1 MNHSCQESVAAKKN
15 KQMKVFFIVKPINN
29 YALKQL
35 YHSIETT
42 FDKKKDSVHVLKT
55 SKKEHAIDLAQKAI
69 EEKPDVVV
77 ACGGDGTVNEVAR
90 GLVKTEIPIAVVPV
104 GSGNGIARHFKIP
117 SGISNAIQ
125 LIKKKKIAKMDV
137 GVVNGHYF
145 FGNMGCALE
154 SHFIRIYN
162 KNGSHG
168 IWAYMI
174 AFFNA
179 IISFKYQKIL
189 IEYQKEIKQI
199 SPFIFLVSNTNQQGY
214 NFSLTP
220 QALSDDGKLDLFW
233 IEKSSLIKKIKFMIN
248 TLFCKRL
255 KSNNYNFVKLST
267 LKISLLDPGNFCIQI
282 DGEYLPV
289 TSKNLEVEVIPKKLN
304 VIIP

>member
-1 MNHSCQESVAAKKN
+1 
-15 KQMKVFFIVKPINN
+15 MKVFFIVKPVND

-35 YHSIETT
+35 YNSIEII
-42 FDKKKDSVHVLKT
+42 FDKKKDTVHILKT
-55 SKKEHAIDLAQKAI
+55 SKKEHAIYLTQKAI
-69 EEKPDVVV
+69 GEKADVVV

-117 SGISNAIQ
+117 LGISNAIQ

-154 SHFIRIYN
+154 SHFIHVYN

-168 IWAYMI
+168 IWAYII

-179 IISFKYQKIL
+179 IISFKYQKIQ
-189 IEYQKEIKQI
+189 IEYQKEIRQI
-199 SPFIFLVSNTNQQGY
+199 SPFVFLVSNTNQQGY

-220 QALSDDGKLDLFW
+220 EAMSNDGQIDLFW
-233 IEKSSLIKKIKFMIN
+233 MEKSNLIKKIKFMIN
-248 TLFCKRL
+248 TLIGRKL
-255 KSNNYNFVKLST
+255 KSKDCNLIKLST
-267 LKISLLDPGNFCIQI
+267 LKISLLDPGNFCVQI

-289 TSKNLEVEVIPKKLN
+289 TSRNLEVGVIPKKLN
-304 VIIP
+304 VIVP

>member
-1 MNHSCQESVAAKKN
+1 
-15 KQMKVFFIVKPINN
+15 MKVFFIVKPISN

-35 YHSIETT
+35 YSSIETT
-42 FDKKKDSVHVLKT
+42 FDKKKDSIHILKT
-55 SKKEHAIDLAQKAI
+55 SKKEHAIDLTQKAI
-69 EEKPDVVV
+69 NEKPDVVV

-90 GLVKTEIPIAVVPV
+90 ELVKTEIPIAVVPV

-117 SGISNAIQ
+117 SVISNAIQ
-125 LIKKKKIAKMDV
+125 LIKKKKIVKMDV

-199 SPFIFLVSNTNQQGY
+199 SPFVFLVSNTNQQGY

-220 QALSDDGKLDLFW
+220 KALSDDGQLDLFW
-233 IEKSSLIKKIKFMIN
+233 MEKSSLIKKIKFMIN
-248 TLFCKRL
+248 TLLGKRL
-255 KSNNYNFVKLST
+255 KSNDYNFVKLST
-267 LKISLLDPGNFCIQI
+267 LKISLFDPGNFCIQI
-282 DGEYLPV
+282 DGEYLPL

-304 VIIP
+304 VIVP

>member
-1 MNHSCQESVAAKKN
+1 
-15 KQMKVFFIVKPINN
+15 MKVFFIVKPLNDC
-29 YALKQL
+29 ALKQL
-35 YHSIETT
+35 YNSIEIT
-42 FDKKKDSVHVLKT
+42 FDKKKDTVHILKT
-55 SKKEHAIDLAQKAI
+55 SKKEHAIYLTQKAI
-69 EEKPDVVV
+69 GEKADVVV

-117 SGISNAIQ
+117 LGISNAIQ

-154 SHFIRIYN
+154 SHFIHVYN

-168 IWAYMI
+168 IWAYII

-179 IISFKYQKIL
+179 IISFKYQKIQ
-189 IEYQKEIKQI
+189 IEYQKEIRQI
-199 SPFIFLVSNTNQQGY
+199 SPFVFLVSNTNQQGY

-220 QALSDDGKLDLFW
+220 EAMSNDGQIDLFW
-233 IEKSSLIKKIKFMIN
+233 MEKSNLIKKIKFMIN
-248 TLFCKRL
+248 TLIGRKL
-255 KSNNYNFVKLST
+255 KSKEYNLIKLST
-267 LKISLLDPGNFCIQI
+267 LKISLLDPGNFCVQI

-289 TSKNLEVEVIPKKLN
+289 TSRNLEVGVIPKKLN
-304 VIIP
+304 VIVP

>member
-1 MNHSCQESVAAKKN
+1 
-15 KQMKVFFIVKPINN
+15 MKVFFIVKPINN

-42 FDKKKDSVHVLKT
+42 FDKKEDSVHVLKT

-189 IEYQKEIKQI
+189 IEYHKEIKQI
-199 SPFIFLVSNTNQQGY
+199 SPFVFLVSNTNQQGY

-220 QALSDDGKLDLFW
+220 QALSDDGQLDLFW

-255 KSNNYNFVKLST
+255 KSNNYNFVNLST
-267 LKISLLDPGNFCIQI
+267 LKISLLDSGNFCIQI

-304 VIIP
+304 VIVP

>member
-1 MNHSCQESVAAKKN
+1 
-15 KQMKVFFIVKPINN
+15 MKVFFIVKPISN

-35 YHSIETT
+35 YSSIETT
-42 FDKKKDSVHVLKT
+42 FDKKKDSIHILKT
-55 SKKEHAIDLAQKAI
+55 SKKEHAIDLTQKAI
-69 EEKPDVVV
+69 NEKPDVVV

-90 GLVKTEIPIAVVPV
+90 ELVKTEIPIAVVPV

-117 SGISNAIQ
+117 SVISDAIQ

-174 AFFNA
+174 AFFNS

-199 SPFIFLVSNTNQQGY
+199 SPFVFLVSNTNQQGY

-220 QALSDDGKLDLFW
+220 KALSDDGQLDLFW
-233 IEKSSLIKKIKFMIN
+233 MEKSSLIKKIKFMIN
-248 TLFCKRL
+248 TLLGKRL
-255 KSNNYNFVKLST
+255 KSNDYNFVKLST
-267 LKISLLDPGNFCIQI
+267 LKISLFDPGNFCIQI
-282 DGEYLPV
+282 DGEYLPL

-304 VIIP
+304 VIVP

>member
-1 MNHSCQESVAAKKN
+1 
-15 KQMKVFFIVKPINN
+15 MKVFSLSPISN

-35 YHSIETT
+35 YIQSKQHSIR
-42 FDKKKDSVHVLKT
+42 KKTLFILKT
-55 SKKEHAIDLAQKAI
+55 SKKEHAIDLTQKAI
-69 EEKPDVVV
+69 NEKPDVVV

-90 GLVKTEIPIAVVPV
+90 ELVKTEIPIAVVPV

-117 SGISNAIQ
+117 SGISNSIQ

-199 SPFIFLVSNTNQQGY
+199 SPFVFLVSNTNQQGY

-220 QALSDDGKLDLFW
+220 KALSDDGQLDLFW
-233 IEKSSLIKKIKFMIN
+233 MEKSSSIKKIKFMID
-248 TLFCKRL
+248 TLLGKRL
-255 KSNNYNFVKLST
+255 KSNDYNFVKLST
-267 LKISLLDPGNFCIQI
+267 LKISLFDPGNFCIQI
-282 DGEYLPV
+282 DGEYLPL

-304 VIIP
+304 VIVP

>member
-1 MNHSCQESVAAKKN
+1 
-15 KQMKVFFIVKPINN
+15 MKVFFIVKPISN

-42 FDKKKDSVHVLKT
+42 FDKKKDSIHILKT
-55 SKKEHAIDLAQKAI
+55 SKKEHAIDLTQKAI
-69 EEKPDVVV
+69 NEKPDVVV

-90 GLVKTEIPIAVVPV
+90 ELVKTEIPIAVVPV

-117 SGISNAIQ
+117 SRISNSIQ

-189 IEYQKEIKQI
+189 IEYQKQIKQI
-199 SPFIFLVSNTNQQGY
+199 SPFVFLVSNTNQQGY

-220 QALSDDGKLDLFW
+220 KALSDDGKLDLFW
-233 IEKSSLIKKIKFMIN
+233 MEKSSLIKKIKFMIN
-248 TLFCKRL
+248 TLLGKRL
-255 KSNNYNFVKLST
+255 KSNDYNFVKLST
-267 LKISLLDPGNFCIQI
+267 LKISLFDPGNFCIQI
-282 DGEYLPV
+282 DGEYLPL

-304 VIIP
+304 VIVP

>member
-1 MNHSCQESVAAKKN
+1 
-15 KQMKVFFIVKPINN
+15 MKVFFIVKPISN

-35 YHSIETT
+35 YHSIRTT
-42 FDKKKDSVHVLKT
+42 FDNKKDSIYILKT
-55 SKKEHAIDLAQKAI
+55 SKKEHAIDLTQKAI
-69 EEKPDVVV
+69 NEKPDVVV

-90 GLVKTEIPIAVVPV
+90 ELVKTDIPIAVVPV

-117 SGISNAIQ
+117 SGISNSIQ

-199 SPFIFLVSNTNQQGY
+199 SPFVFLVSNTNQQGY

-220 QALSDDGKLDLFW
+220 KALSDDGQLDLFW
-233 IEKSSLIKKIKFMIN
+233 MEKSSLIKKIKFMIN
-248 TLFCKRL
+248 TLLGMRL
-255 KSNNYNFVKLST
+255 KSNDYNFVKLSM
-267 LKISLLDPGNFCIQI
+267 LKISLFDPGNFCIQI
-282 DGEYLPV
+282 DGEYLPL
-289 TSKNLEVEVIPKKLN
+289 TSKNLEVEVIPEKLN
-304 VIIP
+304 VIVP